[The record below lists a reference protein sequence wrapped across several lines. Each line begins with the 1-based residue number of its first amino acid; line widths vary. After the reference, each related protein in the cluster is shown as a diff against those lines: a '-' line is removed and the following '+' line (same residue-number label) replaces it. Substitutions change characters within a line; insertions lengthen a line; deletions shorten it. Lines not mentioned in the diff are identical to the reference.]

1 MMPRARSASAFV
13 LFIGL
18 VVGTLSDRSHARA
31 VVRSGEFQILS
42 ADFHVHAFPG
52 DGSLAVW
59 ELRREA
65 GRAGLD
71 VFAVTNHN
79 QTLAARLV
87 RSVSR
92 FSEGPL
98 TLVGEEITNPAY
110 HLIAVGIEHTIDH
123 NQPAASAI
131 RDVHAQGGV
140 AIAAHP
146 VRAYWGGFD
155 AEAMASLDGA
165 ERAHPAMHARLDRPQ
180 QLEAFFAR
188 ARERNPRI
196 AAIGSSD
203 FHASP
208 ALGLCR
214 TYVLA
219 RERSQAGV
227 LDAIRNGRTVAA
239 DGRGVLH
246 GDATWVRLV
255 EAAAP
260 PGRSNENS
268 ALRRLAIT
276 CAWAGLLGLILCGGR
291 SLEAPN
297 PPAPPVA

>member
-1 MMPRARSASAFV
+1 MMPRARSASACV

-18 VVGTLSDRSHARA
+18 LVGTLSDTDSARA
-31 VVRSGEFQILS
+31 VVRSGEFLILS

-65 GRAGLD
+65 ARAGLD

-79 QTLAARLV
+79 QTLAARLA
-87 RSVSR
+87 RSASR
-92 FSEGPL
+92 YSEGPL
-98 TLVGEEITNPAY
+98 TLVGEEITNPKY
-110 HLIAVGIEHTIDH
+110 HLIAVGIEHPVDH

-131 RDVHAQGGV
+131 RDVHAQGGI

-155 AEAMASLDGA
+155 AEAVASLDGA
-165 ERAHPAMHARLDRPQ
+165 ERVDPAMHVRLDQRQ

-214 TYVLA
+214 TYILA
-219 RERSQAGV
+219 RERSRAGV
-227 LDAIRNGRTVAA
+227 LEAIRNSRTVAA
-239 DGRGVLH
+239 DARGGLH
-246 GDATWVRLV
+246 GDPTWVRRV

-260 PGRSNENS
+260 PGRSTENRT
-268 ALRRLAIT
+268 LRRLAIT

-291 SLEAPN
+291 PLEAPD
-297 PPAPPVA
+297 PPAPPGV